1 MSIRQVV
8 IILGKRL
15 QNNSLT
21 LEGKTRVD
29 GLVSFLK
36 QTSLKMDET
45 ALMFCGGITDD
56 NTRSEARVM
65 YDAYLECLLEREV
78 ASQLGFPQSH
88 TILEE
93 QSTNTVQNIQ
103 NGAKMLVSSGLIE
116 RGSKLNVIFISNDY
130 HLKRIFEIQTL
141 LDEQGL
147 LRLLQTRCQQEGV
160 TVNISLDLEDHVLIP
175 YPHHGLKA
183 NLFLLMDELTT
194 YRVYLE
200 GVCAQVFERSLSDV
214 IVEPKRRALS
224 AIEQAREDIQASSE
238 FEWLYQD
245 LETLEQCVVESD
257 EDQPLTVIRE
267 HLAALH
273 PLLTQLNR
281 KLDPET
287 Q

>member
-15 QNNSLT
+15 QNNALT
-21 LEGKTRVD
+21 LEGKTRVE
-29 GLVSFLK
+29 GLVSFL
-36 QTSLKMDET
+36 QHTSLKVDET

-65 YDAYLECLLEREV
+65 YDDYLELLIECE
-78 ASQLGFPQSH
+78 ATSELGFPESH
-88 TILEE
+88 IILEE

-103 NGAKMLVSSGLIE
+103 NGAKMLVSSGLIAKGGE
-116 RGSKLNVIFISNDY
+116 LDVIFVSNDY

-160 TVNISLDLEDHVLIP
+160 TVNISLDTEDHVLIP

-200 GVCAQVFERSLSDV
+200 GVCAQVFERPLSNV

-224 AIEQAREDIQASSE
+224 AIKHARTDIQVSPA
-238 FEWLYQD
+238 FDWLYQD

-257 EDQPLTVIRE
+257 ENQPLTVIRKQ
-267 HLAALH
+267 LARLH
-273 PLLTQLNR
+273 PQLTQLNR
-281 KLDPET
+281 ELDPET